1 MVYSPGK
8 RAIIGD
14 NCICL
19 PNWHRSSID
28 TELDI
33 EMASMKAVS
42 VIIPAY
48 NSVVCLKDAIE
59 SALSQQWP
67 PMEVIVINDGSTDA
81 TADVA
86 RCYGKQIVYL
96 EQRNLGQGAA
106 RNAGLRVARGEFI
119 AFLDTDDYWLPDF
132 LKGTTRFLLA
142 HPKAIAVSTG
152 YVIRRWGKKH
162 QGPVGLMNGGGNGEG
177 YLLENF
183 FETWAKHDH
192 VRTGTVLIRRD
203 VIENAG
209 PQLEIRI
216 SQDLEYWAYIATF
229 GCWGF
234 IPRPLWVGN
243 SMSASATSGWS
254 AKYGTRRRL
263 CPTVEQWQRRI
274 VPRLQNEDWPGFRI
288 VRARVA
294 MSFAHS
300 KIMAGDDA
308 SAKSIVVKYGKDFC
322 SSRTG
327 KILVTGARIGT
338 LGWKAVCYLLRLK
351 EFVKPILLFLIISRT
366 KQQQAN
372 HAFEF
377 VSLEVKQDTNADK

>member
-1 MVYSPGK
+1 MC
-8 RAIIGD
+8 D
-14 NCICL
+14 
-19 PNWHRSSID
+19 RS
-28 TELDI
+28 
-33 EMASMKAVS
+33 VS

-48 NSVVCLKDAIE
+48 NAETSLVCCID
-59 SALSQQWP
+59 SALSQELKPTQ
-67 PMEVIVINDGSTDA
+67 VIVVNDGSVDT
-81 TADVA
+81 TSEVA
-86 RCYGKQIVYL
+86 MSYGDQIIYF
-96 EQRNLGQGAA
+96 EQHNRGQGAA
-106 RNAGLRVARGEFI
+106 RNAGLKIARGRFI
-119 AFLDTDDYWLPDF
+119 AFLDADDYWLPDF
-132 LKGTTRFLLA
+132 LKETTCFLLA
-142 HPKAIAVSTG
+142 HPEAVSVSTG
-152 YVIRRWGKKH
+152 YVIHKWGKEH
-162 QGPVGLMNGGGNGEG
+162 RGPAELVNGGEKGVG

-183 FETWAKHDH
+183 FQTWAEHDH

-203 VIENAG
+203 VIERAG

-263 CPTVEQWQRRI
+263 CPTIEQWQRRI
-274 VPRLQNEDWPGFRI
+274 VPRLQDEDWPGFRI

-322 SSRTG
+322 SSQTG
-327 KILVTGARIGT
+327 KIIVTGARIGT

-351 EFVKPILLFLIISRT
+351 EFVKSIMLFLTFKRT
-366 KQQQAN
+366 K
-372 HAFEF
+372 
-377 VSLEVKQDTNADK
+377 KQ